1 MDSTNISTVKEENEL
16 DIRDIANYLLGKIWI
31 VILAIVCFAVVAIIF
46 TSTIT
51 PMYTSNSTM
60 FIINTQN
67 SSSSQTTSDWTV
79 GRQLAITSPELVDER
94 FCKNVA
100 VALFSEFDANSD
112 FAKYI
117 QEQQINI
124 PVDEKEFDDF
134 TTAWGKTI
142 YSSLRVTS
150 DDETCIVTFTATTTS
165 PVLSKHFATIAAEEF
180 GDYINSFMD
189 SDTIRTTV
197 AKEATASNAPSNIHT
212 GRNAILAGVVGA
224 VLACV
229 VLIVI
234 FMFDDKI
241 KTPDDID
248 RYLGLSVLGVIPE
261 IDVEA

>member
-1 MDSTNISTVKEENEL
+1 MDSSTNVNVREENEL

-67 SSSSQTTSDWTV
+67 STSSQTTSDWTV

-124 PVDEKEFDDF
+124 PVDEKEFDEF
-134 TTAWGKTI
+134 TTQWGKTI
-142 YSSLRVTS
+142 FSSLKVTS
-150 DDETCIVTFTATTTS
+150 DEETCIVTFSATTTN
-165 PVLSKHFATIAAEEF
+165 PVLSKHFATVAADQF
-180 GDYINSFMD
+180 GDYINDFMN
-189 SDTIRTTV
+189 SNTIRTTV
-197 AKEATASNAPSNIHT
+197 AKEGKVSNSPSNIHM

-224 VLACV
+224 VLACIA
-229 VLIVI
+229 LIIV

-241 KTPDDID
+241 KTADDID
-248 RYLGLSVLGVIPE
+248 RHLGLSVLGVIPE
-261 IDVEA
+261 IDIEA